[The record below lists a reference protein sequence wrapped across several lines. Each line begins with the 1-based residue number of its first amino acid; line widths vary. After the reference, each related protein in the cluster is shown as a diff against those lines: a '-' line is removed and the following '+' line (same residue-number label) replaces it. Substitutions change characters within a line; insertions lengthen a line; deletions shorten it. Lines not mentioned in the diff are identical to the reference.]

1 MNDPKLFVDCIP
13 NIEENAYL
21 FLILINR
28 RNLFISQRPV
38 GPVLQIVVHVF
49 VKKQCNICFFY
60 QLLIQ
65 NYFTQFAHLTPSFI
79 IHALQVTVGHSH
91 HNRRGTELTHNS
103 NAVQSRNGKESGSE
117 RALVDG

>member
-1 MNDPKLFVDCIP
+1 MQYMFFLSASNPKLFQTSH
-13 NIEENAYL
+13 
-21 FLILINR
+21 
-28 RNLFISQRPV
+28 NLLMI
-38 GPVLQIVVHVF
+38 I
-49 VKKQCNICFFY
+49 
-60 QLLIQ
+60 
-65 NYFTQFAHLTPSFI
+65 FTQFAHHTPSFI